1 MIKNR
6 KYSVVTPTCQQPE
19 VVFSRGSAVLCENT
33 FYYGQDRE

>member
-6 KYSVVTPTCQQPE
+6 KYSVVTPACQQPE